1 MVRIISQETFDA
13 AVLENVNEF
22 DMPLEE
28 AIKEA
33 VNEFTAMDVHVDV
46 VKSGR
51 LSEDKKSIVHNIV
64 IAIDKVRNGLES
76 PSANDLQ
83 EPLATIRAECKLSIP
98 HKILANKHNAYDV
111 LLNLM
116 KKVQDDP
123 ALLESTLKAMVALT
137 ETNSDILTSEGIQL
151 MLQLLDD
158 WRFRTSDRGVPEYLA
173 RWSTECCL
181 KHENNRQKL
190 VEAGALAHLTA
201 FLLGHRS
208 NSRVVRATSKALRAF
223 TLDDD
228 IRQEFSKAHDHARS
242 LVEDHNLIEI
252 FLDMLKDYLGES
264 DTASELLSTV
274 SKLCVRAEYCQLAVD
289 KGAMTVIN
297 DVLVSFPDHVVL
309 NKQAILLLKNM
320 SGNDKVK
327 EVAINTGAQ
336 MLIIAALDKHQAVSG
351 LCEAAIS
358 ALSMVALRV
367 PAHAKLLVE
376 SGAAEAITQAMKI
389 HPKEKQLQKLSCMA
403 IRNMVA
409 RVPENRKRFLDLGA
423 ESLIIEAV
431 ENHGKVAMKDVA
443 QAALR
448 DLGVDIKL
456 QELWKGLGHEINR

>member
-1 MVRIISQETFDA
+1 M
-13 AVLENVNEF
+13 
-22 DMPLEE
+22 
-28 AIKEA
+28 
-33 VNEFTAMDVHVDV
+33 
-46 VKSGR
+46 
-51 LSEDKKSIVHNIV
+51 
-64 IAIDKVRNGLES
+64 
-76 PSANDLQ
+76 
-83 EPLATIRAECKLSIP
+83 
-98 HKILANKHNAYDV
+98 
-111 LLNLM
+111 
-116 KKVQDDP
+116 
-123 ALLESTLKAMVALT
+123 
-137 ETNSDILTSEGIQL
+137 
-151 MLQLLDD
+151 
-158 WRFRTSDRGVPEYLA
+158 
-173 RWSTECCL
+173 
-181 KHENNRQKL
+181 
-190 VEAGALAHLTA
+190 
-201 FLLGHRS
+201 
-208 NSRVVRATSKALRAF
+208 
-223 TLDDD
+223 
-228 IRQEFSKAHDHARS
+228 
-242 LVEDHNLIEI
+242 
-252 FLDMLKDYLGES
+252 
-264 DTASELLSTV
+264 